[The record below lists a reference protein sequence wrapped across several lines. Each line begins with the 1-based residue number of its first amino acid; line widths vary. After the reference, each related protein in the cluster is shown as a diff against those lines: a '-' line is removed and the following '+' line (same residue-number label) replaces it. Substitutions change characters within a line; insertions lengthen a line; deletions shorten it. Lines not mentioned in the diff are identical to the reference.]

1 MEKINTHSREI
12 YVQHETDWDEENYSQ
27 FFVVTRNRKSRN
39 AKYEFYNCYHD
50 ALIEALIPDDTA
62 NRSVYGVR
70 NKNCGSTQ
78 GQEDLLGYIEFE
90 EVEFEEA
97 A

>member
-1 MEKINTHSREI
+1 MEKEVF
-12 YVQHETDWDEENYSQ
+12 VQHETDWDPENYSQ

-39 AKYEFYNCYHD
+39 AKYEFYKSYN
-50 ALIEALIPDDTA
+50 EAVLEASIPDDQAT
-62 NRSVYGVR
+62 RSIYGIR

-78 GQEDLLGYIEFE
+78 GQEDLLSYIEFE